1 MPIRPDG
8 EESRWTWGK
17 KTSEARINELVAK
30 EIKRENKIVFDIY
43 RIDLLEDEHGNIKR
57 EKLKS
62 VWDEKELNYQHAR
75 QYFKSL
81 FGSSEIFDFPKAPE
95 LIRKMLISLDLKDG
109 IILDFFWIWRKTFR
123 HLFLLCFIIPS
134 FFFNFYFNP
143 LRQTI
148 VVDFC
153 PSFNRFCF

>member
-1 MPIRPDG
+1 MFYAFYVNPITKRASLIKDAKHTEKVLPIRPDG

-17 KTSEARINELVAK
+17 KTSEARINELIAK
-30 EIKRENKIVFDIY
+30 EIKRGNKIVFDIY
-43 RIDLLEDEHGNIKR
+43 RIDLLEDEHGNLKR

-95 LIRKMLISLDLKDG
+95 LIRKML
-109 IILDFFWIWRKTFR
+109 
-123 HLFLLCFIIPS
+123 
-134 FFFNFYFNP
+134 
-143 LRQTI
+143 
-148 VVDFC
+148 
-153 PSFNRFCF
+153 RFEGWYNS